1 MRLFVA
7 ILLPDSIRDGLMN
20 AEDVLRRQGDGN
32 FTLRENLHL
41 TLAFLGE
48 TSNLRGA
55 VRAIHAVHAAQLPL
69 TLEKVETIR
78 DLIWMGAEQ
87 TPELLALQNQV
98 SQRLTEA
105 GFVLEDRKFR
115 PHLTIC
121 RRFHQMEKFCP
132 AAVAAACG
140 KQKMM
145 VTKIS
150 LMQSQRYAGRLIY
163 TELAQ
168 QALTIHNK

>member
-87 TPELLALQNQV
+87 PPFPPDGKILPCSGCSSLRQTENDGDKNQSDAV
-98 SQRLTEA
+98 PAVRRPSYLYGVGAA
-105 GFVLEDRKFR
+105 GFDN
-115 PHLTIC
+115 T
-121 RRFHQMEKFCP
+121 Q
-132 AAVAAACG
+132 
-140 KQKMM
+140 
-145 VTKIS
+145 
-150 LMQSQRYAGRLIY
+150 
-163 TELAQ
+163 
-168 QALTIHNK
+168 